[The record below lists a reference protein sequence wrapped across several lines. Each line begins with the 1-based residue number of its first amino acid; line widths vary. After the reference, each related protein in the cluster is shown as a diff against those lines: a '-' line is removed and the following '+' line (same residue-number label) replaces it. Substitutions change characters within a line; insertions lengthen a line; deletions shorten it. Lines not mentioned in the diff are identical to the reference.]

1 MALAVEG
8 DGRVSRRVLLEECP
22 ALPAEAITALHAL
35 GDDQG
40 VEDVVAAL
48 RGADQACPDK
58 HAHEV
63 GATGNG
69 HHIPMRRTSVAW
81 IVNPSTR
88 ARAEY
93 VLVVVEHQ
101 VVS

>member
-8 DGRVSRRVLLEECP
+8 DGRVSRRVLLEACP

-48 RGADQACPDK
+48 LGADQA
-58 HAHEV
+58 
-63 GATGNG
+63 
-69 HHIPMRRTSVAW
+69 
-81 IVNPSTR
+81 
-88 ARAEY
+88 RAEH

-101 VVS
+101 RGAVVVIRSQKMSYQKVGRCRA

>member
-8 DGRVSRRVLLEECP
+8 DGRVSRRVLLEACP

-48 RGADQACPDK
+48 LGADQACPDK

-69 HHIPMRRTSVAW
+69 VRSLWLCLRVRERGPDVRTWDGTSYPVQ
-81 IVNPSTR
+81 P
-88 ARAEY
+88 
-93 VLVVVEHQ
+93 
-101 VVS
+101 

>member
-8 DGRVSRRVLLEECP
+8 DGRVSRRVLLEACP

-48 RGADQACPDK
+48 RGADQMDAAGDRCGHERGQALLLQLQRPD
-58 HAHEV
+58 
-63 GATGNG
+63 
-69 HHIPMRRTSVAW
+69 W
-81 IVNPSTR
+81 
-88 ARAEY
+88 
-93 VLVVVEHQ
+93 
-101 VVS
+101 